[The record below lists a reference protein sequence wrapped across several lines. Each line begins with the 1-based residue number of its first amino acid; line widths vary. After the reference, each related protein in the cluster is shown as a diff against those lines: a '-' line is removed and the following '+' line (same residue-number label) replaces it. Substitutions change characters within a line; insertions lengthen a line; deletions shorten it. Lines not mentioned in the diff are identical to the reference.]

1 MASSA
6 TTLCLI
12 SLSMYAGPDVEPNT
26 FWTLAANDAV
36 IVNGQYVDGL
46 VVYQMSEIEKS
57 RYYSFLVGNADSDS
71 QDALLYL
78 YDNDG
83 TGSKTIAF
91 VKWNGQAY
99 HFTADMPY
107 SEYRYTGSHGLYWAP
122 RYQCISK
129 FYPWPWSRIP
139 KTIEPYDHVHF
150 GDV

>member
-12 SLSMYAGPDVEPNT
+12 NLSMSGGPLGGQDT
-26 FWTLAANDAV
+26 FWTLAASDAV

-57 RYYSFLVGNADSDS
+57 RYYSVLVGNADSGS

-78 YDNDG
+78 YDNDE

-91 VKWNGQAY
+91 VKWQGQGY
-99 HFTADMPY
+99 HFTADMLY
-107 SEYRYTGSHGLYWAP
+107 SEYRYTGSHGLYWAQG
-122 RYQCISK
+122 YQCISE

-139 KTIEPYDHVHF
+139 ATIQPYDHVHF